1 MVQYLEIT
9 KQFKKKV
16 KKLKKYND
24 LYFNQDN
31 PEITDSEYDIFKKK
45 LLDEEKKYDF
55 LKKLNLLKNIVGST
69 PNNKFEKIEH
79 LSPML
84 SLSNSFDINDMQD
97 FLKKIKN
104 FLNSSERYIELFSE
118 PKIDG
123 ISATLIYEDGI
134 LKKGLSRGDGK
145 IGEDI
150 LKNLS
155 TIKVFHKK

>member
-1 MVQYLEIT
+1 MVQNLEIT

-84 SLSNSFDINDMQD
+84 SLSNSFNIANMQD
-97 FLKKIKN
+97 FLKKIKT
-104 FLNSSERYIELFSE
+104 F
-118 PKIDG
+118 
-123 ISATLIYEDGI
+123 
-134 LKKGLSRGDGK
+134 
-145 IGEDI
+145 
-150 LKNLS
+150 
-155 TIKVFHKK
+155 